1 MDMWIVIHIPRINF
15 VSNNVIVNLFMNIF
29 VDKDSYWWI
38 ILNLFIM
45 NRILIEKLTFLISI
59 KYYTTLINK
68 LI

>member
-15 VSNNVIVNLFMNIF
+15 VSNNVIVNLFMDIF

-45 NRILIEKLTFLISI
+45 NRILIEKLTFFISI